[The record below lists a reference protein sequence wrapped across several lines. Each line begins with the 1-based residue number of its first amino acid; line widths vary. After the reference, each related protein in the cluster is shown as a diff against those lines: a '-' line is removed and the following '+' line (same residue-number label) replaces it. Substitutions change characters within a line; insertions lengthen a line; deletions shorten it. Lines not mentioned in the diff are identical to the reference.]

1 MCWRCVPHSPSSVP
15 FCWARSRPVS
25 GRKSS
30 AVKAAKLERTPG
42 WRSRCSSFKGNRMAG
57 EPKTLLQMAGANP
70 AAPPL
75 SESTVVVIDAQREY
89 VDGKLPL
96 HQVQPALDEIGK
108 LLKRARA
115 LQIPVIHIVH
125 QGKAGGA
132 FGPDTTGF
140 EVASPATPAPGEA
153 VVHKSLPNA
162 FASTDLASRLA
173 ALKKGNVVLVGFQT
187 HMCIEATARASI
199 DLGFK
204 ATVIASAAA
213 TRALPDPLSGAGL
226 SADEVQRN
234 ALAAIAD
241 RFAP

>member
-1 MCWRCVPHSPSSVP
+1 M
-15 FCWARSRPVS
+15 
-25 GRKSS
+25 K
-30 AVKAAKLERTPG
+30 
-42 WRSRCSSFKGNRMAG
+42 
-57 EPKTLLQMAGANP
+57 PKTLLEIAGLA
-70 AAPPL
+70 AAPPPL
-75 SESTVVVIDAQREY
+75 SQATVVVIDAQREY

-96 HQVQPALDEIGK
+96 HQIAPALAEIGR
-108 LLKRARA
+108 LLARARA

-132 FGPDTTGF
+132 FAPGTPGF
-140 EVASPATPAPGEA
+140 ELASPATPAPGEA

-173 ALKKGNVVLVGFQT
+173 ALKQRHVLLAGFMT
-187 HMCIEATARASI
+187 HMCVEATARASI

-204 ATVIASAAA
+204 ATVVASATA
-213 TRALPDPLSGAGL
+213 TRPLPDPLTGTAL

-241 RFAP
+241 RFATVAANVDVLPD

>member
-1 MCWRCVPHSPSSVP
+1 M
-15 FCWARSRPVS
+15 
-25 GRKSS
+25 
-30 AVKAAKLERTPG
+30 TD
-42 WRSRCSSFKGNRMAG
+42 N
-57 EPKTLLQMAGANP
+57 PKTLLQMAGANP
-70 AAPPL
+70 APPAL

-89 VDGKLPL
+89 TDGKLPL
-96 HQVQPALDEIGK
+96 ANVEPALAEIGK

-125 QGKAGGA
+125 QGKPGGA
-132 FGPDTTGF
+132 FGPDTSGF
-140 EVASPATPAPGEA
+140 EFASPATPAPGEA

-226 SADEVQRN
+226 SAH
-234 ALAAIAD
+234 
-241 RFAP
+241 